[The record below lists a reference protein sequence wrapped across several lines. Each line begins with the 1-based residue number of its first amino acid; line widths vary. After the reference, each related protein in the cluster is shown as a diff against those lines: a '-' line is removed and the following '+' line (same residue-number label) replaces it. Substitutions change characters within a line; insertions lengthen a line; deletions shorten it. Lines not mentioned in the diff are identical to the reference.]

1 MVTGAQRSNHGKES
15 NDRMITLEGI
25 FSPGNLKLA
34 VEQVQANKGAP
45 GIDGL
50 TCDDIQQWFY
60 DHPYELTNAIKNG
73 TYKPLPIRRVYIP
86 KDNGEKR
93 PLGIPSVVDR
103 VVQQAIA
110 QTLSAEYDR
119 TFSENSYGFRPNR
132 GAHDAVKAINGYLNE
147 GYTFVVDIDLAKFFD
162 TVSHGKILRLLS
174 ERIKDG
180 RVISLINK
188 ILTTKIIDGKTVIKP
203 KTGLTQGAP
212 CSPVLANIL
221 LDLLDK
227 ELERRGH
234 KFARYA
240 DDLIIVCKSMKSAER
255 TFESIK
261 KFIEEKLLLKINTEK
276 SKVQAITPEIKFLG
290 FAFYKVQ
297 TKGTDKTKYR
307 PIVHSKSKRKLVDKL
322 RNTFLRRKY
331 AQKIDEIKEKL
342 TKYLMGWSHYFA
354 LGITKSNMDKVEA
367 WMRHKIRVLY
377 MKIWKKNKTK
387 EDKLVGFKTNSKERC
402 HTIAHSSLGIW
413 AKALFA
419 NFAMTNKV
427 IHEIMGWPSIT
438 RIVQTKAWTILGY

>member
-1 MVTGAQRSNHGKES
+1 
-15 NDRMITLEGI
+15 MITLEGI
-25 FSPGNLKLA
+25 FSAGNMKRA
-34 VEQVQANKGAP
+34 MEQVKANKGAP

-50 TCDDIQQWFY
+50 TCEDIPQWFY
-60 DHPYELTNAIKNG
+60 DHPHELTNAIMNG
-73 TYKPLPIRRVYIP
+73 TYKPLPIKRVYIP

-110 QTLSAEYDR
+110 QTLSAEYDG
-119 TFSENSYGFRPNR
+119 TFSENSYGFRPNKS
-132 GAHDAVKAINGYLNE
+132 AHDAVKAINGYLNE
-147 GYTFVVDIDLAKFFD
+147 GYTFVVDLDLAKFFD

-188 ILTTKIIDGKTVIKP
+188 ILTTKIIDGETVTKP
-203 KTGLTQGAP
+203 KFGLTQGAP

-240 DDLIIVCKSMKSAER
+240 DDVIIVCKSMKSAVR
-255 TFESIK
+255 TFESIR
-261 KFIEEKLLLKINTEK
+261 KFIEEVLLLKINEEK
-276 SKVQAITPEIKFLG
+276 SKVQPITPDIKFLG
-290 FAFYKVQ
+290 FAFYKVHSDGAN
-297 TKGTDKTKYR
+297 KGEFR
-307 PIVHSKSKRKLVDKL
+307 PIVHSKSKAKLVNKL
-322 RNTFLRRKY
+322 KYIFLRRKY
-331 AQKIDEIKEKL
+331 ASKIDELKTKL

-354 LGITKSNMDKVEA
+354 LGITKSNMERIEA
-367 WMRHKIRVLY
+367 WMRHKIRSLY
-377 MKIWKKNKTK
+377 MKIWKRNKTK
-387 EDKLVGFKTNSKERC
+387 EDELVGLRTNSREKC

-419 NFAMTNKV
+419 NYALTNKV
-427 IHEIMGWPSIT
+427 LHERMGWPSII
-438 RIVQTKAWTILGY
+438 RIVAAKAWTVLGY